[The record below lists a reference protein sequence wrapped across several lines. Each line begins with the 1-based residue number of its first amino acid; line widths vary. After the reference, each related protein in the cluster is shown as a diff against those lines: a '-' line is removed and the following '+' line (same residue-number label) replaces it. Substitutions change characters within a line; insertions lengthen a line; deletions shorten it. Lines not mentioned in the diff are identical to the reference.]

1 MAERIEAAS
10 FKEMPGL
17 AHGFF
22 TRNGGVSSGLYGS
35 LNCGPGSSDAPQNVQ
50 ANRARVA
57 DALGAASDRL
67 LTVWQVHSPDAV
79 IVDGPWTGERP
90 KADALVTATPG
101 LAIGVLTADCTPI
114 LFADPQARVIGA
126 AHAGWR
132 GALAG
137 VIERTVEAMAQLG
150 ARRERIAATIG
161 PTIGPESYE
170 IGPEFEREFTAAGA
184 GHAAFFHTTAS
195 GRRHFDLPRFCRA
208 RLEALGIGRVEDLE
222 LDTYAGESRF
232 FSYRRTTHR
241 READYGRQISAI
253 VLK

>member
-10 FKEMPGL
+10 LKDLPGL

-35 LNCGPGSSDAPQNVQ
+35 LNCGPGSSDVPENVQ

-57 DALGAASDRL
+57 TALGVTPDSL

-79 IVDGPWTGERP
+79 VVDGPWTAERP
-90 KADALVTATPG
+90 RADALVTATPN

-114 LFADPQARVIGA
+114 LFADPQARVIGG

-132 GALAG
+132 GALSG
-137 VIERTVEAMAQLG
+137 VIEQTVEAMERLG
-150 ARRERIAATIG
+150 AKRNRIAAAIG
-161 PTIGPESYE
+161 PAIGPDSYE
-170 IGPEFEREFTAAGA
+170 IGPEFEQEFTSAGT
-184 GHAAFFHTTAS
+184 GHAQFFHTTAA
-195 GRRHFDLPRFCRA
+195 GRRHFDLPRFCRS
-208 RLEALGIGRVEDLE
+208 RLEALGAGRIEDLG